1 MNPRLGVTP
10 VAPYRAHVARGTRSV
25 DVETALVVISWVRR
39 AAGMAIVAAPAAI
52 GAGVAIAWAS
62 GDAVPLVDPV
72 SVAGLGLVGTAA
84 GISNVVWRRFPTR
97 GRPPRNSGDSASSEQ
112 DDGVRPSP
120 MTARWLITG
129 AWGTV
134 AVLVAWVVANR
145 IVGVSTG
152 SVRPGF
158 LLIIGAVVV
167 GIVLAACT
175 WGTEWGRQVNGWSL
189 AVARDPDLCNVR
201 FIATIA
207 AVVRLTVLFRVPVF
221 VIGDSGVYVEA
232 AGTIAR
238 NGSFGPLLGI
248 YPPAYSIFLAIV
260 CAVLGPDF
268 LGPVAVQ
275 HALGII
281 TSVATYRVA
290 RVALPPGWALVP
302 ALATAMN
309 GYLLILEH
317 GIYTEALFVP
327 LLVVVAWM
335 ATRLL
340 GLVGSKGWLLAAATG
355 ALMAIASLTRLVL
368 QPFLMVLAGAML
380 IADGWPPRHDA
391 WRRVAVLI
399 GAFVVTVSPW
409 LVHNIIV
416 HRYVGLSNGTGV
428 SALLPR
434 LWEEEATY
442 AWANPA
448 HPDPIV
454 RSVTIALQDERDH
467 GSSYWQAYLRV
478 QRDFPGLNASNLV
491 AAAGIDVIVRH
502 PALFV
507 DRTWFRWRRLWAG
520 GFARETVNDLYG
532 EQEKLRINSPIFMIR
547 PDGPPES
554 ELAGNQ
560 AHVLTRLVRPDDV
573 PPGLTLVLTV
583 VATVASLAVR
593 RLRPALVP
601 IGLGL
606 GLLFLAVLLNSDR
619 ARYRHPA
626 EPFLVVTYTVGAY
639 ALWQATRWMRERV
652 RGTLSTLPGQDLTE
666 RIYRIPRTAGD
677 R

>member
-1 MNPRLGVTP
+1 M
-10 VAPYRAHVARGTRSV
+10 
-25 DVETALVVISWVRR
+25 
-39 AAGMAIVAAPAAI
+39 
-52 GAGVAIAWAS
+52 
-62 GDAVPLVDPV
+62 
-72 SVAGLGLVGTAA
+72 
-84 GISNVVWRRFPTR
+84 
-97 GRPPRNSGDSASSEQ
+97 
-112 DDGVRPSP
+112 
-120 MTARWLITG
+120 
-129 AWGTV
+129 V

-145 IVGVSTG
+145 LVGLSTG
-152 SVRPGF
+152 PVRPGF
-158 LLIIGAVVV
+158 LLVIGAVVV
-167 GIVLAACT
+167 GVALAAGT
-175 WGTEWGRQVNGWSL
+175 WGSAWRRQISEGSL
-189 AVARDPDLCNVR
+189 AMARNPDFWNVR
-201 FIATIA
+201 LVATVAA
-207 AVVRLTVLFRVPVF
+207 AVRLAVLFRVPVF
-221 VIGDSGVYVEA
+221 VIGDSGGYVEA

-248 YPPAYSIFLAIV
+248 YPPAYSIFLAAV
-260 CAVLGPDF
+260 WAVLGPDF

-281 TSVATYRVA
+281 TSIATYRVA
-290 RVALPPGWALVP
+290 RAALPPAWALLP

-340 GLVGSKGWLLAAATG
+340 GTVVPQGLLLPAATG
-355 ALMAIASLTRLVL
+355 VLVAVASLTRLVL
-368 QPFLMVLAGAML
+368 QPFLVVLAGGML

-399 GAFVVTVSPW
+399 GAFAVTVSPW
-409 LVHNIIV
+409 VVHNLIV
-416 HRYVGLSNGTGV
+416 HSYVGLSNGTGV

-454 RSVTIALQDERDH
+454 RAVTIALQDERDR

-478 QRDFPGLNASNLV
+478 QRDFPGMNASNLV

-502 PALFV
+502 PTLFV

-547 PDGPPES
+547 PDGPLEA
-554 ELAGNQ
+554 ELAGSQ
-560 AHVLTRLVRPDDV
+560 AHALTRILRPDDL
-573 PPGLTLVLTV
+573 PAGLTLVLTV
-583 VATVASLAVR
+583 VATIASLAMR

-626 EPFLVVTYTVGAY
+626 EPFLVVTCTIGAY
-639 ALWQATRWMRERV
+639 ALWQAIWWMWNRV
-652 RGTLSTLPGQDLTE
+652 RATRVPLVVAGLADTHQPNDASNASMTHPTSPTRLT
-666 RIYRIPRTAGD
+666 
-677 R
+677 